1 MRSACMAITPM
12 PMPAIDSYC
21 LLAPRQLAERVPA

>member
-1 MRSACMAITPM
+1 MAMATSPM

-21 LLAPRQLAERVPA
+21 LLAPRRLAERVPA

>member
-1 MRSACMAITPM
+1 MAMAITPM

-21 LLAPRQLAERVPA
+21 LPAPRRLAERVPA